1 MINKQELVIKMMS
14 IPYIKSFIEK
24 NNLSNTYLLDHL
36 SSFIDTYESLEK
48 CKNCKGLDNC
58 TQAKKGEY
66 VSLNYDGEVY
76 NEVAYCKLY
85 LKALNLNHVLS
96 NFVRNDIPE
105 NLRDLTLK
113 NIEIPDSNIEG
124 LLAKCLGILNGTRNK
139 GLFIHGDMGV
149 GKTYMCIA
157 LANSLALKDKKVG
170 FVKVSSFVNELRY
183 IDKEDKNY
191 AKRLNKALDT
201 LKKVDYL
208 ILDDIGSES
217 VTEFSRD
224 DILFNILDYR
234 MENNKLTIFTSN
246 LTKEALFE
254 HYKYDRKDNTSSLR
268 AKRLL
273 ERIDLLSEDYCLLG
287 NNKRRP

>member
-1 MINKQELVIKMMS
+1 MLDKQELVIKMMS
-14 IPYIKSFIEK
+14 NSYIKSFVEK

-48 CKNCKGLDNC
+48 CKNCKGLENC
-58 TQAKKGEY
+58 TQAKKGEF

-76 NEVAYCKLY
+76 NEVAYCRLY
-85 LKALNLNHVLS
+85 LEALNLRHTLS

-105 NLRDLTLK
+105 NLRNLTLK

-124 LLAKCLGILNGTRNK
+124 LLAKCLGILNGTRDK

-157 LANSLALKDKKVG
+157 LANSLAQDDKKVA
-170 FVKVSSFVNELRY
+170 FVKVSSLVNELRY
-183 IDKEDKNY
+183 FDKDDKN
-191 AKRLNKALDT
+191 KLNSTLNI

-224 DILFNILDYR
+224 DILFTLLDYR
-234 MENNKLTIFTSN
+234 MENKKMTIFTSN
-246 LTKEALFE
+246 LTKETLFE